1 MFSVYSYHIEYNI
14 TCLGQAL
21 EAGAWAEL
29 SSACDPFEPA
39 QA

>member
-1 MFSVYSYHIEYNI
+1 MLSVYSYHIEYNI
-14 TCLGQAL
+14 TRLAQAL
-21 EAGAWAEL
+21 DAGAWAKL